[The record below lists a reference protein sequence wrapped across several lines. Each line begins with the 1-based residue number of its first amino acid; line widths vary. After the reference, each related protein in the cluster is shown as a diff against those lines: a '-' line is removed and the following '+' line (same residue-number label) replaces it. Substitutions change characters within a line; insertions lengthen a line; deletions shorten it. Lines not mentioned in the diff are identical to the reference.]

1 MEPVKFTL
9 CPKSPECPETRI
21 TVTDWGAIFGEEANA
36 MRLSRDAWNELVRL
50 IKAGQLGA
58 IKTPGSAYSP

>member
-9 CPKSPECPETRI
+9 CPECQECPEIRA
-21 TVTDWGAIFGEEANA
+21 TVTDWGVILREDATA
-36 MRLSRDAWNELVRL
+36 MRLSPAAWNELVRL

-58 IKTPGSAYSP
+58 I